1 MYNFSEI
8 EISWY
13 QPFLFTYIVPQC
25 PPCISQ
31 NFFSCA
37 KTLFI
42 TKGELTGR
50 PRPLPCVIEAM
61 SRRAG
66 PGGRAGV
73 PAGAGQSAPCLSAD
87 QTSQS
92 VEGAR
97 GGTHMPGSE
106 SRFLRENPM
115 GLAWIGQLSLG
126 QSAVAVGQAGQ
137 LVVLRYGGHT

>member
-1 MYNFSEI
+1 M
-8 EISWY
+8 
-13 QPFLFTYIVPQC
+13 
-25 PPCISQ
+25 
-31 NFFSCA
+31 
-37 KTLFI
+37 
-42 TKGELTGR
+42 
-50 PRPLPCVIEAM
+50 
-61 SRRAG
+61 
-66 PGGRAGV
+66 

-137 LVVLRYGGHT
+137 LVVLRCGATHELLVSARGLPFCPLKAV